1 MSNDY
6 NLDYK
11 LMFKEL
17 QKRLEQFL
25 KADDEYFDLIQT
37 LITQNPYADAVCE
50 NLLKLRKTDQIKVLK
65 VIVGYGELC
74 KKLCAK
80 YNLLVEEEF

>member
-11 LMFKEL
+11 LMFEEL

-37 LITQNPYADAVCE
+37 LITQNPYTDAVC
-50 NLLKLRKTDQIKVLK
+50 
-65 VIVGYGELC
+65 
-74 KKLCAK
+74 
-80 YNLLVEEEF
+80 

>member
-11 LMFKEL
+11 LMFEEL
-17 QKRLEQFL
+17 QKRFEQFL

-37 LITQNPYADAVCE
+37 LITQNPYTDAVCE
-50 NLLKLRKTDQIKVLK
+50 NLLKLRKTDQIKALK